1 MPPPLG
7 PSGADLEAL
16 TTLWRERGVSIAALA
31 DRGSQSLEA
40 SDRALTSGLTAS
52 AGRVQLEAHT
62 EARLAHEPF
71 EIGELLGRGGMGIV
85 HRAVQVSLRREVA
98 IKRVAQGSR
107 GSSHPA
113 ALAAL
118 LKEAWVGGNL
128 EHPNVVPVH
137 ALVDID
143 GAPAVVMKRIE
154 GTSLAAVLRDPSA
167 APADPLA
174 SRLRVAVAVCNAIA
188 YAHRRGVLHLD
199 LKPDN
204 VMLGRFGEVC
214 VLDWG
219 LAAGFG
225 PEAPAW
231 LPAAAAIRAVSGTP
245 DYMAPEI
252 AMGDGAYVSPR
263 TDVYLLGAMVH
274 EIVTGAAPHGGATLL
289 ERLERAYR
297 SVPFA
302 YPASVPEELVEI
314 LHRSM
319 HRDPEQRFVSA
330 EALRDALEA
339 FLAHRRGDEM
349 LREAGRRIGALEAA
363 LAAGADEL
371 TVSRLFGGAR
381 FSLREATEARAADEG
396 TRLRARLYGG
406 MARHAMDGGRLAVAE
421 SYLAEIG
428 DHGELSDRLAAL
440 RRRAAAESARVH
452 ELEHLAHEEDLRL
465 GSQFR
470 RRVTVGFGLV
480 FLAGNLA
487 YAALER
493 FRVLSMG
500 YREMMTQ
507 SLGVL
512 VTVGAY
518 TLWHRRTLFQNRAN
532 ASVFA
537 VAILTYFL
545 LQGFWVA
552 ALWLGIPFRSALAES
567 AVFYVLAGGAVSVM
581 ISPRFALS
589 PVVAALGLLA
599 GALRP
604 DLAWWTVGVSGGL
617 ALAIV
622 GLSFRDAAGTVA
634 GRVSR

>member
-1 MPPPLG
+1 MPAPLG

-16 TTLWRERGVSIAALA
+16 TTLWRERGVSITALA

-40 SDRALTSGLTAS
+40 SDRALTSGLTEA
-52 AGRVQLEAHT
+52 AGHAQLEPLT
-62 EARLAHEPF
+62 EARLSHEPF
-71 EIGELLGRGGMGIV
+71 EIGALLGRGGMGVV
-85 HRAVQVSLRREVA
+85 HSAVQVSLRREVA
-98 IKRVAQGSR
+98 IKRVARSSR
-107 GSSHPA
+107 GSAHPA

-137 ALVDID
+137 ALVEID

-154 GTSLAAVLRDPSA
+154 GTSLSVVLRDGGA
-167 APADPLA
+167 ATDPPV
-174 SRLRVAVAVCNAIA
+174 SRLRVLVAVCNAVA

-225 PEAPAW
+225 PEAPQW
-231 LPAAAAIRAVSGTP
+231 LPAAAEIRAVSGTP

-252 AMGDGAYVSPR
+252 ALGDGAHVSPR
-263 TDVYLLGAMVH
+263 TDVYLLGAMLH
-274 EIVTGAAPHGGATLL
+274 EIVTGSAPHGGATLL
-289 ERLERAYR
+289 ERLEHAYR
-297 SVPFA
+297 SAPFA
-302 YPASVPEELVEI
+302 YPDTVPGELAAI

-319 HRDPEQRFVSA
+319 HRDPERRFASA
-330 EALRDALEA
+330 EALRDAIEG

-349 LREAGRRIGALEAA
+349 LREAGRRIGLFEAA
-363 LAAGADEL
+363 LAARADEL
-371 TVSRLFGGAR
+371 EVSRLFGGAR
-381 FSLREATEARAADEG
+381 FALAEASAARPTEEAS
-396 TRLRARLYGG
+396 RLRARLYGG
-406 MARHAMDGGRLAVAE
+406 MARHAMDAGRLPLAE
-421 SYLAEIG
+421 SYLEQIEGDAELR
-428 DHGELSDRLAAL
+428 DRLGELL
-440 RRRAAAESARVH
+440 RHAAAESARVH
-452 ELEHLAHEEDLRL
+452 ELEHLAHDEDLRL

-493 FRVLSMG
+493 FRVLTMG

-512 VTVGAY
+512 LTVGAY
-518 TLWHRRTLFQNRAN
+518 TLWRRRALFQNRAN
-532 ASVFA
+532 ASVFS
-537 VAILTYFL
+537 VAIITYFL

-552 ALWLGIPFRSALAES
+552 GLWLGIPFRSALALS
-567 AVFYVLAGGAVSVM
+567 GVFYVLAGGAVSVM

-589 PVVAALGLLA
+589 PLVAALGLLV

-604 DLAWWTVGVSGGL
+604 DLAWWTLGVGGGL
-617 ALAIV
+617 ALAVV
-622 GLSFRDAAGTVA
+622 GLSWRDADAEVRT
-634 GRVSR
+634 